1 MTRCSRS
8 YCRRPRGRP
17 CCRRA
22 STNPRHSRR
31 SRACTRRAATTTSRA
46 GGPATATG
54 APACS
59 SSPGAS
65 AARAPQRS
73 PRWSS
78 CAPTRR
84 SRSCAP
90 LHSRSTASARY
101 RKMPRSSST
110 GTTSALERSPNTA
123 SLNAMEA
130 LLEQLQ
136 ITVGD
141 ARLAGTL
148 LAPATTVPGLLFVH
162 GWGGSQE
169 QDLERARAAAALG
182 CICMTFDLRG
192 HAAHRQ
198 YCEIVTR
205 EDNLRDLLAA
215 YDALAGMRGVD
226 RSSIGIVGSSYG
238 GYLAAI
244 VTSLRKV
251 RWLALRAPALYKDAE
266 WEKPKHALHAD
277 ADLAAFRRR
286 ELRAEENRALK
297 ACSEFRGDVLIV
309 ESEHDTI

>member
-1 MTRCSRS
+1 
-8 YCRRPRGRP
+8 
-17 CCRRA
+17 
-22 STNPRHSRR
+22 
-31 SRACTRRAATTTSRA
+31 
-46 GGPATATG
+46 
-54 APACS
+54 
-59 SSPGAS
+59 
-65 AARAPQRS
+65 
-73 PRWSS
+73 
-78 CAPTRR
+78 
-84 SRSCAP
+84 
-90 LHSRSTASARY
+90 
-101 RKMPRSSST
+101 
-110 GTTSALERSPNTA
+110 
-123 SLNAMEA
+123 MEA

-136 ITVGD
+136 ITVDD

-198 YCEIVTR
+198 YCETVTR

-215 YDALAGMRGVD
+215 YDVLAGMRGVD

-244 VTSLRKV
+244 VTSMRKV
-251 RWLALRAPALYKDAE
+251 RWLALRAPALYKDEE
-266 WEKPKHALHAD
+266 WGKPKHALHAD

-286 ELRAEENRALK
+286 ELRVQENRALK
-297 ACSEFRGDVLIV
+297 ACAEFRGDVLIV
-309 ESEHDTI
+309 ESEHDTIVPHPVIANYVTAFAQAHSITSRVIKGADHGLSDAESLQAYSTLLAGWITEMVKGARAG